1 MTQPIDVQAA
11 KEREVA
17 GWTATATGWNR
28 HHAFFERYTAPVSE
42 QLIRK
47 AGIRPG
53 MRVLDIACGTGH
65 PALAIAERVGPTGS
79 VLGTDLVEPVVAFAR
94 ERAREAGLANV
105 EFRRVD
111 GEALDVPP
119 ASFDAVTMRWGI
131 MFMPSPVEA
140 MKGAYAALKRGG
152 RIALA
157 AWAAPERNPFAMIA
171 MGVIRRRLN
180 APPPP
185 PGTPGIFAFAD
196 PDRLRAVI
204 EAGGFRDVEV
214 APLDLVVGE
223 FASGEEY
230 WAFMRDIAA
239 PINALYQQIPPAD
252 RPEVDAEIRA
262 AAERYRAGAR
272 IVVRGTTWIAAGRK

>member
-1 MTQPIDVQAA
+1 MDVRAA

-17 GWTATATGWNR
+17 GWTATAAGWNR

-42 QLIRK
+42 ALIRK

-65 PALAIAERVGPTGS
+65 PALAIAERVGPAGS

-94 ERAREAGLANV
+94 ERAREAGLTNV

-140 MKGAYAALKRGG
+140 MKGAYAALKPGG

-157 AWAAPERNPFAMIA
+157 AWGPPERNPFAMIA

-185 PGTPGIFAFAD
+185 PATPGIFAFAD

-214 APLDLVVGE
+214 EPLDLVAGE
-223 FASGEEY
+223 YASGEEY

-239 PINALYQQIPPAD
+239 PINALYQQLPPAD
-252 RPEVDAEIRA
+252 RPDVDAEICA
-262 AAERYRAGAR
+262 AAERHRAGGK
-272 IVVRGTTWIAAGRK
+272 IVVWGTSWIAAGRK

>member
-1 MTQPIDVQAA
+1 MDVQAA

-17 GWTATATGWNR
+17 GWTATAAGWNR

-47 AGIRPG
+47 AGIRLG

-65 PALAIAERVGPTGS
+65 PALAIAERVGPMGS

-94 ERAREAGLANV
+94 ERAREAGLTNV

-111 GEALDVPP
+111 GETLDVPA

-140 MKGAYAALKRGG
+140 MKG
-152 RIALA
+152 ALA

-180 APPPP
+180 APAPP

-196 PDRLRAVI
+196 PDRLRAVM
-204 EAGGFRDVEV
+204 EAGGFQDVEV
-214 APLDLVVGE
+214 EPLDLVVGE
-223 FASGEEY
+223 YASGEEY

-262 AAERYRAGAR
+262 AAERYRAGDK
-272 IVVRGTTWIAAGRK
+272 IVVRGSTWIAAGRK

>member
-1 MTQPIDVQAA
+1 MDVQAA
-11 KEREVA
+11 KDREVA
-17 GWTATATGWNR
+17 GWTATAAGWNR

-65 PALAIAERVGPTGS
+65 PALAIAERVGPAGF

-94 ERAREAGLANV
+94 ERAREAGLTNV

-131 MFMPSPVEA
+131 MFMPSPVDA
-140 MKGAYAALKRGG
+140 MKGAHAALKPGG

-171 MGVIRRRLN
+171 MSVIRRRLN
-180 APPPP
+180 LPPPP

-196 PDRLRAVI
+196 PDRLRAVL

-214 APLDLVVGE
+214 EPLDLVAGE
-223 FASGEEY
+223 YASGEEY

-239 PINALYQQIPPAD
+239 PINALYEQIPPAE
-252 RPEVDAEIRA
+252 RPDVDAEIRA
-262 AAERYRAGAR
+262 AAERYRAGGK
-272 IVVRGTTWIAAGRK
+272 IVVRGTTWIAAGRQ